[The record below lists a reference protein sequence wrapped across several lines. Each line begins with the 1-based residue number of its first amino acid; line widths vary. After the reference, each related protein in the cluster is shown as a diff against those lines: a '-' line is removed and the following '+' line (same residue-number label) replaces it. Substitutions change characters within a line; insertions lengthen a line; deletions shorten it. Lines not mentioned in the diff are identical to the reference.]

1 MKEPLHEEKGTT
13 LRRLPLYCRLAGHL
27 RRRIR
32 VGDLPAGSQLPSSR
46 AMARQLGVSR
56 NTVVTA
62 YEVLACE
69 GMIAIRRGS
78 GTRVIAVRPAPLD
91 PHQLLR
97 EAHYPSSTV
106 RFHDSDGNIICLQR

>member
-1 MKEPLHEEKGTT
+1 MPIKRVYP
-13 LRRLPLYCRLAGHL
+13 PLYSRLAEDL

-32 VGDLPAGSQLPSSR
+32 AGDLPSGARLPSSR
-46 AMARQLGVSR
+46 AMARQLGISR

-69 GMIAIRRGS
+69 GLIATRRGS
-78 GTRVIAVRPAPLD
+78 GSRVIGVRHVPLN
-91 PHQLLR
+91 PNQLLR

-106 RFHDSDGNIICLQR
+106 RFHDADGNILCLQR